1 MFKIVVMMLIE
12 PIMEEAPM
20 ICTAKIA
27 KSIPGPICVDK
38 GAYKVQP
45 AAVAPPGTKNE
56 PANNNAAGGIN
67 QNEKLFIRANAI
79 SDAPI
84 CNGIIQLAKPTNAG
98 IIAPKTMI
106 KPCIV
111 VN

>member
-1 MFKIVVMMLIE
+1 M
-12 PIMEEAPM
+12 
-20 ICTAKIA
+20 
-27 KSIPGPICVDK
+27 SIPGPIWVDN

-45 AAVAPPGTKNE
+45 AAVAPPGTKKDEVNKM
-56 PANNNAAGGIN
+56 AAGGIN

-84 CNGIIQLAKPTNAG
+84 CNGIIQLAKPTKAG

-106 KPCIV
+106 KPCMV